1 MSILRLFISF
11 EIFQLLLKIIICNEA
26 NEIDLKQI
34 AEKVN
39 SNLEK
44 YSLSDIKGFHYKK
57 EHHINNSDYS
67 IKLYDIQPLLLIGND
82 SFIVEEDKKTI
93 NYTNLKINYK
103 FNIQIIFN
111 PNSNNKIEIQRK
123 NILAAQTINITFLR
137 NIKDRSRFTLKLEK
151 YDSCENS
158 PIEFLTEIDLFKLQI
173 IKDINF
179 SSDNVKNFLRST
191 LTDYLKNVI
200 MSYPESTALSNIKTI
215 IEELTNHGTYIISPR
230 NNIKSISFK
239 DIEYELDE
247 DYKFKKIICKV
258 DFSRYKTKVIK
269 DQEIY
274 ILDANFNDEGVIN
287 FKEENILTDFDDLI
301 SNIRF
306 YLIKTIKEVFYK
318 ALTSKNN

>member
-57 EHHINNSDYS
+57 EHLINNSDYS

-111 PNSNNKIEIQRK
+111 SNSNNKIEIQRK